1 MDRYIEEQL
10 DAILDGYHDEMVE
23 NLCRII
29 RIKSVF
35 GQAAE
40 NAPYGKG
47 PKQALDFA
55 LELGREKGFECINYD
70 NHAGELVL
78 GDGEKAAGVISHMDV
93 VPEGDGWTVEP
104 YGGIVKDGKIYG
116 RGAVDDKGCFIAA
129 FYACLAI
136 KDAGIPLKRQ
146 IRHILGTNEEM
157 CEFPCLLYYKEH
169 TKKMPEC
176 GIVPDSWFPVAFAE
190 KGIMN
195 YEFTGSF
202 GTVGE
207 TCGLPVLQEFK
218 GGSVVNV
225 VIPDATIVFK
235 GTEAQYEEIKKVA
248 REVIP
253 EERLAF
259 EKSGECLNVVIYG
272 KSAHASTP
280 QLGVNA
286 GMLGMNLLAKLEFE
300 PATACKAFCSL
311 SDSMGHDHDGSGLG
325 IAYKDETGELTNNI
339 GVMNYSDGKLLM
351 GMNLR
356 YPVTQD
362 VEQLQNSLAEG
373 AEKAGCACAVTTL
386 NPHFYVSP
394 ESDIVKTLVGIY
406 RDMTGDAKILP
417 VAHGGGS
424 YARKMENFIP
434 FGPSFQGEELMFH
447 KQDEHISCERLL
459 FLSKIYARA
468 LVALANQ
475 E

>member
-1 MDRYIEEQL
+1 MDNNVEKKL
-10 DAILDGYHDEMVE
+10 DEILESYHDEMIE

-35 GQAAE
+35 GPAE
-40 NAPYGKG
+40 ADAPYGRG
-47 PKQALDFA
+47 PKDALDFA
-55 LELGREKGFECINYD
+55 LNLGKEKGFECINYD
-70 NHAGELVL
+70 NHAGELVF
-78 GDGEKAAGVISHMDV
+78 GDGEEAAGVISHMDV

-104 YGGIVKDGKIYG
+104 YGGIIKDGNIYG
-116 RGAVDDKGCFIAA
+116 RGAVDDKGCFISA

-136 KDAGIPLKRQ
+136 KEAGIPLKRQ
-146 IRHILGTNEEM
+146 IRQILGTNEEL

-169 TKKMPEC
+169 TKKMPVC

-190 KGIMN
+190 KGIVN
-195 YEFTGSF
+195 YDFSGSF
-202 GTVGE
+202 GE
-207 TCGLPVLQEFK
+207 KAAADLPVLKEFR

-225 VIPDATIVFK
+225 VIPDAKIVL
-235 GTEAQYEEIKKVA
+235 EATQEQREELKKIAASVVEA
-248 REVIP
+248 
-253 EERLAF
+253 ERLEF
-259 EKSGECLNVVIYG
+259 NENGDSLEITIYG

-286 GMLGMNLLAKLEFE
+286 GMLGMNILAAMEFE
-300 PATACKAFCSL
+300 PAGACHAFREL
-311 SDSMGHDHDGSGLG
+311 SVSMGHDNDGEGLG
-325 IAYKDETGELTNNI
+325 VSYEDETGALTNNI
-339 GVMNYSDGKLLM
+339 GIMDYQNGELTM

-362 VEQLQNSLAEG
+362 VDQLQQHLADG
-373 AEKAGCACAVTTL
+373 AEKAGCACTITTL

-394 ESDIVKTLVGIY
+394 QSDIVKTLVGIY
-406 RDMTGDAKILP
+406 RDMTGDEVSQP

-434 FGPSFQGEELMFH
+434 FGPSFQDEELMFH

-475 E
+475 